1 MRAFFVTATGTE
13 IGKTFVTAAIARHFT
28 AKGHAV
34 NVLKPVLTGF
44 DPKDFSGSDPA
55 LLLKATG
62 RQPSLSEIERVSPFR
77 FKAPLAPNL
86 AAEREGRRLDF
97 SAVVKCCE
105 DAARARDALL
115 LIEGIG
121 GLMVPLDNERTVLD
135 LIEALEFPAILVTG
149 SYLGT
154 ISHTLTALEVAKMRK
169 LDIAA
174 IVISESETSTV
185 SLGGTAAILRKFTPV
200 PIYSIPRND
209 HEATAKTIA
218 QLAERL
224 CT

>member
-1 MRAFFVTATGTE
+1 VRAFFVTSTGTE
-13 IGKTFVTAAIARHFT
+13 IGKTFVTATLARHFT
-28 AKGHAV
+28 TKGHAV

-44 DPKDFSGSDPA
+44 DTKDFSGSDPA

-62 RQPSLSEIERVSPFR
+62 KQPTLAEIERVSPFR

-97 SAVVKCCE
+97 NAVVKACT

-135 LIEALEFPAILVTG
+135 LIEALEFPAILVAG

-154 ISHTLTALEVAKMRK
+154 ISHTLTALEVAKTRK

-174 IVISESETSTV
+174 LVISESEGSTV
-185 SLGGTAAILRKFTPV
+185 SLGATAATLRKFT
-200 PIYSIPRND
+200 SIPVFSVPRDN
-209 HEATAKTIA
+209 HEGTVKVIA